1 MTQSPAAIPVVTL
14 NDGNTLPV
22 IGLGVGEL
30 SESETEQSVSA
41 ALEAGYR
48 LIDTASAYGNEAAVG
63 RAIASS
69 GIPREEVFVTTK
81 LATSDQGFKAS
92 QDALKASLERL
103 GLDYVD
109 LYLIHWPAGNPGKY
123 VDSWGGL
130 MKRKELGD
138 AKSIGLANFHAEDL
152 SNVIDLSFFTPAV
165 NQIELHPLLNQAEL
179 RATNAEYGIVTEA
192 YGPLGVGALLDNA
205 DHRIRGTGTWQ
216 NAGPGAHQVEHSAR
230 QHRHS
235 ALVVTGADQ
244 VEYRRVRLRAERRRH
259 GHPQWAE
266 RRHPLPTRPR
276 DIHGHLASVRTLA
289 DASHTSS
296 EFRSPISVPGAPAL
310 QKGSR
315 NSRFS
320 TLPAPDSGSDV
331 LRNSTERGHL

>member
-1 MTQSPAAIPVVTL
+1 MTPSPGQAAAIPSVTL

-22 IGLGVGEL
+22 LGLGVAEL
-30 SESETEQSVSA
+30 SESETEQSVAA

-130 MKRKELGD
+130 MKRKEEGD
-138 AKSIGLANFHAEDL
+138 TKSIGLANFHAEDL

-192 YGPLGVGALLDNA
+192 YGPLGAGNLLDNA
-205 DHRIRGTGTWQ
+205 TIGSVAQAHGKTPAQVLIRWSIQLGNIVIPRSSSPERIKSNIDVFDFELTDDDMATLNVLNDGTRFRPDPETYTGT
-216 NAGPGAHQVEHSAR
+216 
-230 QHRHS
+230 
-235 ALVVTGADQ
+235 
-244 VEYRRVRLRAERRRH
+244 
-259 GHPQWAE
+259 
-266 RRHPLPTRPR
+266 
-276 DIHGHLASVRTLA
+276 
-289 DASHTSS
+289 
-296 EFRSPISVPGAPAL
+296 
-310 QKGSR
+310 
-315 NSRFS
+315 
-320 TLPAPDSGSDV
+320 
-331 LRNSTERGHL
+331 